1 MTEVVILLVIK
12 GCDSSFLKY
21 HRRNAGCFEEEE
33 DEAFVV
39 RFRETEK
46 TRGITK
52 FPVFRSSWN
61 DRPENPRIGFRPVNT
76 VFTRALLIPWRERRS
91 EKKRLHNPTMFI
103 FFFLRCFVNGGSL
116 HCIFDVPLFCDCT
129 RILSQ
134 YTKTTNSAQPKPIND
149 IKFDISLQ
157 AIKQMAAFFVFH

>member
-21 HRRNAGCFEEEE
+21 HRRNAGCFEEE

-39 RFRETEK
+39 RFRDTEK

-52 FPVFRSSWN
+52 FPVLRSSWI

-76 VFTRALLIPWRERRS
+76 VFKRALLIPWRERRS
-91 EKKRLHNPTMFI
+91 EKKRLLNPTIFI
-103 FFFLRCFVNGGSL
+103 FFFRRCFV
-116 HCIFDVPLFCDCT
+116 
-129 RILSQ
+129 
-134 YTKTTNSAQPKPIND
+134 
-149 IKFDISLQ
+149 
-157 AIKQMAAFFVFH
+157 